1 MENIMQYIQMFF
13 DILREFLAL
22 FGIELPDCLTTAG
35 EDESEGE

>member
-13 DILREFLAL
+13 DILRQFLAM
-22 FGIELPDCLTTAG
+22 FGVELPDFLPTAG